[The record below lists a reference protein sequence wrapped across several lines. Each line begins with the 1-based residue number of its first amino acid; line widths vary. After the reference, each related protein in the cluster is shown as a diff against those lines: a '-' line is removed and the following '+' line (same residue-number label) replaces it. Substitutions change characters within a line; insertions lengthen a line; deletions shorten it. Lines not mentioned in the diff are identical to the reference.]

1 MKRSKIKET
10 NVLREYVKQ
19 ILLSEQ
25 DGGDSAGV
33 SADSYYSGYSGTM
46 GGGPA
51 GGYSAS
57 SVKGIVGPALTD
69 ILKAGMALFSKTAA
83 GIKRL
88 VKIGFEGMAEL
99 LTGGILEAE
108 YEKIHSEYNS
118 EISSITSKYA
128 DSIGRSWD
136 VLKTS
141 AAPLAMLYSP
151 SIYLTSKI
159 IADNPRASANVAAVF
174 AIAGAPL
181 VGSTLGITGISGGGY
196 LSGATA
202 AKGIALA
209 AAARKATSESK
220 NRLLENDSS
229 VIKNNDI
236 KNIADEVKVVYD
248 DMINSSRGMLRV
260 ISKTLLNVQSNKNL
274 SPEQQSELRDLL
286 TGELNSIIDEKNKI
300 VNGLKQQ
307 NIPSGI
313 FLKDPLVLKLGSLIN
328 EYNDAISMIVAKQ
341 LPQEK

>member
-88 VKIGFEGMAEL
+88 VKIGFEGMVEL

-141 AAPLAMLYSP
+141 AAPFAMLYSP
-151 SIYLTSKI
+151 SLYLTSKI

-174 AIAGAPL
+174 AIAGAPV
-181 VGSTLGITGISGGGY
+181 VGSALGAVGIPGGGY
-196 LSGATA
+196 LSTATA
-202 AKGIALA
+202 AKGMALA
-209 AAARKATSESK
+209 GAARKATSESK
-220 NRLLENDSS
+220 NRLLENDSE
-229 VIKNNDI
+229 VIKNKDI
-236 KNIADEVKVVYD
+236 KDIADEVKDAYD
-248 DMINSSRGMLRV
+248 DMINSSRGMLKV
-260 ISKTLLNVQSNKNL
+260 ISKTLLTQPNKNL
-274 SPEQQSELRDLL
+274 SPEHRAELRDLL
-286 TGELNSIIDEKNKI
+286 AGELNSVINEKNKI
-300 VNGLKQQ
+300 IVGLKQQ

-313 FLKDPLVLKLGSLIN
+313 ILQDPLVLKLSSLIS
-328 EYNDAISMIVAKQ
+328 EYNDAISMIAAKQ